1 VVEVDC
7 NIKKIDTT
15 HKCIKKIDHQRKLVI
30 ADYIR
35 QHFPALYPMT
45 EEYLVDSENS
55 SITVFL
61 PLVEHVSLANA
72 TIRGKFTIDDLKT
85 RSGTMFNTIGHG
97 NIRVF
102 VHDNVLY
109 ANNTPISK
117 NVMLQNGIILI

>member
-1 VVEVDC
+1 MVEFQECIQKMD
-7 NIKKIDTT
+7 KDTKN
-15 HKCIKKIDHQRKLVI
+15 HVI

-35 QHFPALYPMT
+35 QHFPALYPMI
-45 EEYLVDSENS
+45 EEYLYIIDNENS

-61 PLVEHVSLANA
+61 PLVEHGSLANA
-72 TIRGKFTIDDLKT
+72 TIRGKFTIDELKI
-85 RSGTMFNTIGHG
+85 RNGTMFNTMGHG

-109 ANNTPISK
+109 ANNIPISK